1 MAIGEERGRHE
12 SRGRVTGELMGHER
26 VGCPPEPVEHA
37 AGEGRHAQ
45 HSQKKVTSFSSAL
58 KSPRDLSGGS
68 ATEEA
73 QTATRHP
80 GAPTLSN
87 PPLGRSLSLFVWGPV
102 LCGTRLSTSQRPMHA
117 A

>member
-1 MAIGEERGRHE
+1 MAIVEERGRHE

-45 HSQKKVTSFSSAL
+45 HRQKVTSLSSAL
-58 KSPRDLSGGS
+58 NSPRDLSGRS
-68 ATEEA
+68 ATEAA
-73 QTATRHP
+73 QTATRHS

-87 PPLGRSLSLFVWGPV
+87 PPLGRSLSLFVWDPV
-102 LCGTRLSTSQRPMHA
+102 FCGTRLSTSQRPMDA